1 MSHRENTRRLLAE
14 HCRAYPDLQIR
25 DIFKYLFQSAF
36 GCEHMVTASPEA
48 LADSIRREHSAVSSP
63 DPSADQKNAA
73 PVFLTPLAGSYSRV
87 HLSWLDRGLSA
98 ETLGKLFAASAVQ
111 EEQGLAALKASLQV
125 AKEMTADGQLPFA
138 PEAFETAC
146 REWKAAGY
154 PAVHHSDA
162 FRQSYCPAYRV
173 ISNRFVKFLPL
184 LAAVDSKLQQ
194 GSLTL
199 AIEGGSASGKTTLS
213 QLLETLYGCTVFHM
227 DDFFL
232 QPHQRTPQR
241 FAEPGGNVDR
251 ERFLEE
257 ILLPLHRK
265 ESVTFRPFD
274 CSTMTLSAPISAEA
288 SPLTVIEGAYSMHP
302 ELAPY
307 YDFSVFLDIVPD
319 LQRARIGKRNT
330 PDMAQRFFTQWIP
343 LEQTY
348 FSKLQVKER
357 CDLVLSITE

>member
-1 MSHRENTRRLLAE
+1 MTNREHTRRLLAE
-14 HCRAYPDLQIR
+14 HCLIYPNLQIR

-36 GCEHMVTASPEA
+36 GCEHMVTAAPED
-48 LADSIRREHSAVSSP
+48 LADYIRREYEASASADIGTAHESAV
-63 DPSADQKNAA
+63 QE
-73 PVFLTPLAGSYSRV
+73 VLTPLAGKYSRV
-87 HLSWLDRGLSA
+87 HLSWLGRGLSP
-98 ETLGKLFAASAVQ
+98 ETLGKLFAASAVK
-111 EEQGLAALKASLQV
+111 EEEGLAALEASLQI
-125 AKEMTADGQLPFA
+125 AKEMIACGQLPFA
-138 PEAFETAC
+138 SEAFEAAC
-146 REWKAAGY
+146 ADWKKAGY

-162 FRQSYCPAYRV
+162 FRETYHPAYRV
-173 ISNRFVKFLPL
+173 VSNRFVKFLPL

-194 GSLTL
+194 GPLTL

-213 QLLETLYGCTVFHM
+213 QLLQDLYGCTVFHM

-265 ESVTFRPFD
+265 EPVTFRPFD
-274 CSTMTLSAPISAEA
+274 CSTMTLSGPVSMEA
-288 SPLTVIEGAYSMHP
+288 TPLTVIEGAYSMHP

-307 YDFSVFLDIVPD
+307 YDFSVFLDITPD
-319 LQRARIGKRNT
+319 LQKSRIGKRNT

-348 FSKLQVKER
+348 FSKLEVKER
-357 CDLVLSITE
+357 CDLVI